1 MTGMQLLDVLRAGT
15 REQKLVPVILLA
27 AADDVRTTSMLRADD
42 YISKPF
48 NARELVVRAN
58 MQ

>member
-1 MTGMQLLDVLRAGT
+1 MQLLDVLRAGT